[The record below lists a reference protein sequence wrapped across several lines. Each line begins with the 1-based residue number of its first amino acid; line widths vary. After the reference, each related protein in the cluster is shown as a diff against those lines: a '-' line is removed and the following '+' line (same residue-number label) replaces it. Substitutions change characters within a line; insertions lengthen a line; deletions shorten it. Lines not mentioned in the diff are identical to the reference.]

1 MQNSLIIARIL
12 WPKNNFSE
20 GKKTIKKVEKKVVLK
35 KSGGYK
41 KKGIRRKKNIQKVAV
56 KTSWINKSGVKKGG
70 GKQKSS

>member
-35 KSGGYK
+35 KVVGK
-41 KKGIRRKKNIQKVAV
+41 KKRE
-56 KTSWINKSGVKKGG
+56 
-70 GKQKSS
+70 

>member
-35 KSGGYK
+35 KKWWVK
-41 KKGIRRKKNIQKVAV
+41 KKEGIRK
-56 KTSWINKSGVKKGG
+56 KTSKK
-70 GKQKSS
+70 